1 MVVLIHVTEIVAE
14 RSDNRSS
21 NVQSFEP
28 RVFSS
33 HSAFFFPFL
42 PDLPGTV
49 HGYRRGRPPPPPAMI
64 NIGRRLKGA
73 NYHRQTIL
81 RSRPLIY

>member
-1 MVVLIHVTEIVAE
+1 MDGEEGKKKRKRKRNVVVLIHVTEIVAE

-42 PDLPGTV
+42 PDLRSW
-49 HGYRRGRPPPPPAMI
+49 HGSRLLARPTSTTGYDKYWSSAK
-64 NIGRRLKGA
+64 RC
-73 NYHRQTIL
+73 
-81 RSRPLIY
+81 